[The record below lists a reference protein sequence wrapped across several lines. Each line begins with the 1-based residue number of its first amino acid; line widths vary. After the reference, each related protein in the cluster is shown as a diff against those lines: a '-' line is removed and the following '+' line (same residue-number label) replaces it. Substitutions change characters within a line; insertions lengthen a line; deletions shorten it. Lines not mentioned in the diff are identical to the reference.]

1 LNLGAGATISNA
13 SGHAVTLTSSGS
25 NGHGLLVQGHGTGSG
40 LAASGG
46 STGHGIYAVGDDS
59 GMGILAVGGDAAVA
73 LTAGL
78 FVKSN
83 AATNPVGLY
92 VEDGAIITDDAGTA
106 LLVSSTGGD
115 GDGVTITGNGSG
127 GDLVA
132 DITGNLS
139 GSVGSVTAE
148 VAANITSVN
157 DIEIDGAGTALDPWG
172 PA

>member
-1 LNLGAGATISNA
+1 
-13 SGHAVTLTSSGS
+13 
-25 NGHGLLVQGHGTGSG
+25 
-40 LAASGG
+40 
-46 STGHGIYAVGDDS
+46 
-59 GMGILAVGGDAAVA
+59 MGILAIGGDSDLG

-78 FVKSN
+78 YLKSN
-83 AATNPVGLY
+83 SSGTPVGLY

-115 GDGVTITGNGSG
+115 GDGVTIVGNGTG

-139 GSVGSVTAE
+139 GSVNSVTTE
-148 VAANITSVN
+148 VDANITSVN
-157 DIEIDGAGTALDPWG
+157 EIAVDGAGTALDPWG